1 MVLRRK
7 KTKVVDHVE
16 EPRGFDA
23 FDLRLGD
30 MMRGERATM
39 GKSLLDVEREI
50 RIRASYIAAI
60 ENADPD
66 AFDTPG
72 FIPGYVRSYAR
83 YLGMDPDEAFQT
95 FCHECGFT
103 VAHGMSAGASSVR
116 KPDSVAQRTAAR
128 KKDPIIEPATP
139 FAPARESLL
148 SGIEPG
154 AAGSA
159 AVLVA
164 LIAAI
169 GFGGWTV
176 LNEVQQVRLAPV
188 ENTPSVLTDLDPLDT
203 AVMADAGPETASGF
217 APSNF
222 GASDALDRAY
232 RPEALDVPV
241 IVARDGPIAT
251 IDPADVGTLR
261 PEPPQVQPV
270 DPVEAAIAS
279 VLSRS
284 EPATPAPQVLADGMP
299 PVRVVAVR
307 PAWIRV
313 TSADGS
319 IMFEGTLNGCESY
332 EVPARE
338 QAPQLRVGE
347 SGSVYFQVAGDHFG
361 PVGPQG
367 TVTRDVSLAAN
378 EVTDRFALADP
389 TADQDLSTYVAD
401 LTNVG
406 GQWLPSADCDIRN

>member
-1 MVLRRK
+1 MVLRRRRSK
-7 KTKVVDHVE
+7 NVEIVE

-30 MMRGERATM
+30 IMRGERATM

-50 RIRASYIAAI
+50 RIRASYVAAI

-83 YLGMDPDEAFQT
+83 YLGMDPDEAFET
-95 FCHECGFT
+95 FSRECGFSL
-103 VAHGMSAGASSVR
+103 AHGMSAGASSIR
-116 KPDSVAQRTAAR
+116 KADSVADRVVAR
-128 KKDPIIEPATP
+128 KDPIMEPATP
-139 FAPARESLL
+139 FLPARESLF

-154 AAGSA
+154 AIGSA
-159 AVLVA
+159 AVLVG

-169 GFGGWTV
+169 GFGGWSV
-176 LNEVQQVRLAPV
+176 LKEVQQVRLAPV
-188 ENTPSVLTDLDPLDT
+188 ENTPTVLTDLDPLDGAIVAQT
-203 AVMADAGPETASGF
+203 DDTASRF
-217 APSNF
+217 QPSSF
-222 GASDALDRAY
+222 GTSESLDRVY

-251 IDPADVGTLR
+251 IDPSSVGTLR
-261 PEPPQVQPV
+261 PEQPVVEPV

-279 VLSRS
+279 VLARS
-284 EPATPAPQVLADGMP
+284 DGDTSAPQVLADAKP

-313 TSADGS
+313 TSAEGN
-319 IMFEGTLNGCESY
+319 IVFEGTLNGGETY
-332 EVPARE
+332 EVPALE
-338 QAPQLRVGE
+338 EAPSLRVGE
-347 SGSVYFQVAGDHFG
+347 SGSVYFQVADAHYG

-367 TVTRDVSLAAN
+367 TITRDVALSVDA
-378 EVTDRFALADP
+378 VTERYDLADLSQ
-389 TADQDLSTYVAD
+389 DEDLSTYVAE
-401 LTNVG
+401 LELNA
-406 GQWLPSADCDIRN
+406 Q

>member
-7 KTKVVDHVE
+7 RTKNVDIVE

-30 MMRGERATM
+30 LMRGERATM

-83 YLGMDPDEAFQT
+83 YLGMNPDEAFET
-95 FCHECGFT
+95 FSRECGFAL
-103 VAHGMSAGASSVR
+103 AHGMSAGASSIR
-116 KPDSVAQRTAAR
+116 KADSVADRVVSR
-128 KKDPIIEPATP
+128 KDPIMEPATP
-139 FAPARESLL
+139 FLPARESML

-154 AAGSA
+154 AIGSA
-159 AVLVA
+159 VVLVG

-169 GFGGWTV
+169 GFGGWSV
-176 LNEVQQVRLAPV
+176 LKEVQQVRLAPV
-188 ENTPSVLTDLDPLDT
+188 ENTPAVLTDLDPLDG
-203 AVMADAGPETASGF
+203 AIVAQAEDIASGF
-217 APSNF
+217 QPSNF
-222 GASDALDRAY
+222 GTSESLDRVY

-251 IDPADVGTLR
+251 IDPASVGTLR
-261 PEPPQVQPV
+261 PEQPLAEPV

-284 EPATPAPQVLADGMP
+284 DGATPSPQVLADAAP

-313 TSADGS
+313 TSAEGN
-319 IMFEGTLNGCESY
+319 IVFEGTLNGGETY
-332 EVPARE
+332 EVPALE
-338 QAPQLRVGE
+338 EAPSLRVGE
-347 SGSVYFQVAGDHFG
+347 SGSVYFQVADAHYG

-367 TVTRDVSLAAN
+367 TITRDVALSVDA
-378 EVTDRFALADP
+378 VTDRYDLADLSQ
-389 TADQDLSTYVAD
+389 DEDLSTFVAELD
-401 LTNVG
+401 RTA
-406 GQWLPSADCDIRN
+406 Q

>member
-7 KTKVVDHVE
+7 RSKNVDIVE

-30 MMRGERATM
+30 LMRGERATM

-83 YLGMDPDEAFQT
+83 YLGMDPDEAFET
-95 FCHECGFT
+95 FSRECGFAL
-103 VAHGMSAGASSVR
+103 AHGMSAGASSIR
-116 KPDSVAQRTAAR
+116 KSDSVADRVVSR
-128 KKDPIIEPATP
+128 KDPIMEPATP
-139 FAPARESLL
+139 FLPARESML
-148 SGIEPG
+148 SSVEPG
-154 AAGSA
+154 AIGSA
-159 AVLVA
+159 VVLLG
-164 LIAAI
+164 LIAGI

-176 LNEVQQVRLAPV
+176 LKEVQQVRLAPV
-188 ENTPSVLTDLDPLDT
+188 ENTPTVLTDLDPLDG
-203 AVMADAGPETASGF
+203 AVMAEAGEVASGF
-217 APSNF
+217 QPSNF
-222 GASDALDRAY
+222 GTSESLDRVY

-251 IDPADVGTLR
+251 IDPSSVGTLTADA
-261 PEPPQVQPV
+261 PVAEPV
-270 DPVEAAIAS
+270 DPIEAAIAS

-284 EPATPAPQVLADGMP
+284 SDGTTPTPQVLADAKP
-299 PVRVVAVR
+299 PLRVVAVR

-313 TSADGS
+313 TSAEGN
-319 IMFEGTLNGCESY
+319 IVFEGTLNGGETY
-332 EVPARE
+332 EVPALE
-338 QAPQLRVGE
+338 EAPSLRVGE
-347 SGSVYFQVAGDHFG
+347 SGSVYFQVADAHYG

-367 TVTRDVSLAAN
+367 TITRNVALSVDALT
-378 EVTDRFALADP
+378 ERYDLADLSQ
-389 TADQDLSTYVAD
+389 DEDLSTYVAE
-401 LTNVG
+401 LELN
-406 GQWLPSADCDIRN
+406 GQ

>member
-7 KTKVVDHVE
+7 RTKNVEIVE

-30 MMRGERATM
+30 LMRGERATM

-83 YLGMDPDEAFQT
+83 YLGMDPDEAFET
-95 FCHECGFT
+95 FSRECGFAL
-103 VAHGMSAGASSVR
+103 AHGMSAGASTIR
-116 KPDSVAQRTAAR
+116 KPDSVADRVASR
-128 KKDPIIEPATP
+128 KDPIMEPTTP
-139 FAPARESLL
+139 FLPARESML
-148 SGIEPG
+148 SGVEPG
-154 AAGSA
+154 AIGSA
-159 AVLVA
+159 VVLVG

-176 LNEVQQVRLAPV
+176 LQEVQQVRLAPV
-188 ENTPSVLTDLDPLDT
+188 ENTPTVLTDLDPLDG
-203 AVMADAGPETASGF
+203 AVIAQTGDIASGF
-217 APSNF
+217 EPSNF
-222 GASDALDRAY
+222 GTSESLDRVY

-251 IDPADVGTLR
+251 IDPSSVGTLTADA
-261 PEPPQVQPV
+261 PVAEPI
-270 DPVEAAIAS
+270 DPIEAAIAS

-284 EPATPAPQVLADGMP
+284 GDGTASPQVLADAKP

-313 TSADGS
+313 TSAEGN
-319 IMFEGTLNGCESY
+319 IVFEGTLNGGETY
-332 EVPARE
+332 EVPALE
-338 QAPQLRVGE
+338 EAPSLRVGE
-347 SGSVYFQVAGDHFG
+347 SGSVYFQVADVHYG

-367 TVTRDVSLAAN
+367 TITRDVALGAN
-378 EVTDRFALADP
+378 AVMERYHLADLSQ
-389 TADQDLSTYVAD
+389 DEDLSTYVAE
-401 LTNVG
+401 LELNA
-406 GQWLPSADCDIRN
+406 Q